1 MRDIVVITTMTV
13 IVTGI
18 GRKIT
23 RNIRVIR
30 KTRKIRKIKRRRKTA
45 SIVGSVVDLPI
56 GGPQTG
62 KPLQAV
68 DGAMIAVSKMPS
80 RRTAGLVATDLKGVL
95 TTETMMMI
103 ERDRHT
109 NRKSR
114 KGEP

>member
-13 IVTGI
+13 TVTGI
-18 GRKIT
+18 GKKIT

-30 KTRKIRKIKRRRKTA
+30 KTRKIRKIKRRRRTA
-45 SIVGSVVDLPI
+45 STVGSVVD
-56 GGPQTG
+56 PQTG

-68 DGAMIAVSKMPS
+68 DGAMIAVSKMPI